1 MLLDLEGAS
10 SPGAGGVL
18 SRAAGRAGSS
28 SGPVPGL
35 KRVKEQL
42 RRIPNHGIGYGLLRY
57 LRGAGGVGPPV
68 PGGRGVAADLRA
80 LPQAEVSFNYL
91 GQFDQVLPEP
101 SPFRLVWEPV
111 GPTRSLRG
119 TRTYLLEVLGFVAGG
134 RLQWQWVYSE
144 NVHRRATIERLADSF
159 VEVLRTL
166 MTYRQSPEAGE
177 YTPADFPLLKL
188 NQHKLDQLMAKIRK

>member
-1 MLLDLEGAS
+1 M
-10 SPGAGGVL
+10 
-18 SRAAGRAGSS
+18 
-28 SGPVPGL
+28 
-35 KRVKEQL
+35 Q
-42 RRIPNHGIGYGLLRY
+42 
-57 LRGAGGVGPPV
+57 
-68 PGGRGVAADLRA
+68 VAANLRA

-119 TRTYLLEVLGFVAGG
+119 TRTYLLEVLGFVAG
-134 RLQWQWVYSE
+134 RQLQWQWVYSE

-166 MTYRQSPEAGE
+166 MTHRQSPEAGE

-188 NQHKLDQLMAKIRK
+188 NQQKLDQLMAKIRK

>member
-1 MLLDLEGAS
+1 HVRGPVGEGSGLSRTVGWCTTLFPVLLDLEGAS

-42 RRIPNHGIGYGLLRY
+42 RRIPKHGIGYGLLRY
-57 LRGAGGVGPPV
+57 LRGDMQ
-68 PGGRGVAADLRA
+68 VAADLRA

-101 SPFRLVWEPV
+101 S
-111 GPTRSLRG
+111 
-119 TRTYLLEVLGFVAGG
+119 
-134 RLQWQWVYSE
+134 
-144 NVHRRATIERLADSF
+144 
-159 VEVLRTL
+159 
-166 MTYRQSPEAGE
+166 
-177 YTPADFPLLKL
+177 
-188 NQHKLDQLMAKIRK
+188 